1 MNQRRI
7 LIGAF
12 VGIIVFSF
20 INLLGSGFWF
30 EANQLILNLESRI
43 SFNKN
48 YSNEES
54 IILNYSNDAKALL
67 LKNSDLQERKDTFYK
82 LINKLDK
89 LVPLSI
95 NLVLSKENKVGIFQN
110 DISLLQKQI
119 STPIQS
125 IQNKDIELEW
135 QDENNKQVLLDHSA
149 NPIEILDANEY
160 DNGLIDDNKLRSKN
174 IFLISP
180 NLNLEKDDFNKLINY
195 FEGRSIKFIGF
206 SKIILFL
213 CIMGYS
219 ILTAMMVYPARIAVF
234 AIVSFCAFIC
244 SQISYSFFNH
254 YLEISSLIIGL
265 LITLLST
272 NIFDIDFQNILNVDF
287 FKQELADEF
296 KNFQNKDYSKKEKS
310 PLTQTHIEEPLPI
323 DENLLKEIR
332 FDIKNKHYSELET
345 KLEELAVEFEERC
358 FEKIDL
364 IQEKLY
370 DLLSE
375 NEMSQRDNMRLGL
388 IKHNF
393 DQLLGEIDKNHF
405 SMTPFRT
412 EADQGFINVLE
423 HYATKIYYQTKS
435 KIQIQ
440 LESTIRRLDL
450 KSQDKVNIY
459 RILENIFSLIVQS
472 NVDKIPSPL
481 EIKTQIKQQNDDLYF
496 SISCQGENLDAYKN
510 SSKLQDCFTRLS
522 AMKNAQLSIEN
533 KQGTNYIRFTIKN
546 IFSDKENLIMN

>member
-332 FDIKNKHYSELET
+332 FDLKNKHYSELET

>member
-234 AIVSFCAFIC
+234 AIVSFCVFIC

-332 FDIKNKHYSELET
+332 FDLKNKHYSELET